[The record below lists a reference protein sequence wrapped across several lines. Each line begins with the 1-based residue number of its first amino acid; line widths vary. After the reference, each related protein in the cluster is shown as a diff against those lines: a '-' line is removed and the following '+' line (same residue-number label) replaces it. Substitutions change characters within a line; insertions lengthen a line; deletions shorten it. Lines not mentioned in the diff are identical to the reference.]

1 MRKSA
6 QVFLDC
12 LALGNRVV
20 RQERLAQRQRH
31 RASSGNF
38 DRVLERFRDISEQLS
53 HFLGRAKVLLIRV
66 GADSSRVIQG
76 PPVTDTDPGL
86 MGLKLSRLQKTDI
99 IGCYH
104 RALVFGRQRH
114 GCVEII
120 FLARPPC
127 SL

>member
-6 QVFLDC
+6 KVFLDRFF
-12 LALGNRVV
+12 LGNRIVG
-20 RQERLAQRQRH
+20 QKRLAQRQRH

-38 DRVLERFRDISEQLS
+38 DRVLKCFRNIREHLS

-66 GADSSRVIQG
+66 STDSSRVIQR
-76 PPVTDTDPGL
+76 PPITDTDPGL
-86 MGLKLSRLQKTDI
+86 MGLKLSRLQKPDV

-104 RALVFGRQRH
+104 RALLLRRQRH